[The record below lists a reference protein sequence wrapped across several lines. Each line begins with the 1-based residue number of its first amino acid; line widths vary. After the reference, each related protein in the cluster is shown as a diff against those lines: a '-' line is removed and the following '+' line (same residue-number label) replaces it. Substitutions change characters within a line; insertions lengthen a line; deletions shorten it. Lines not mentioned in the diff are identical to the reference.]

1 MGTQLETSIFLML
14 TPLGR
19 EWVQGQDPS
28 PEDETG
34 YLAVLTGQITNLDPI
49 IMDYV
54 KEAVAAY
61 SQRLH
66 FASAVMIGAAS
77 EKAVYLLMEA
87 FSKSAKDPII
97 QRKTTNAMEERK
109 LPGMFSCL
117 SANLTEAKKLM
128 PYPIHEGCGPHL
140 TSLLEA
146 IRVQR
151 NEAVHPMAGQVTA
164 QSVMADLRYAGSLLH
179 ESSVVSGSEFSVVK
193 VLSPEDG
200 GHRDHKQCET
210 SKKEHM
216 GASNGVPLSVM
227 IGWMRI
233 RDQEPERWEVFRR
246 DCLALIDA
254 ANEIDGTDKGNIQL
268 FNPFH
273 NGLQIIAQ
281 RGFKESFLTL
291 FDVVRPDAPSACAR
305 AFCSGQ
311 QILISDI
318 NEDLWFRPYVSI
330 AKASGFRAV
339 QSTPIAGQ
347 DGSIIG
353 VFSTHA
359 AERHTWEPTSL
370 LGVGVCAA
378 ELAKLVLDLK

>member
-1 MGTQLETSIFLML
+1 MRESARLFLAEDPVRTKTNQVSDGEADRYYMNPPHANAFVEAFWYLVSMGIILPQPHGNTVGNFNFLML

-151 NEAVHPMAGQVTA
+151 NEAVHPMSGQVTA

-216 GASNGVPLSVM
+216 G
-227 IGWMRI
+227 
-233 RDQEPERWEVFRR
+233 
-246 DCLALIDA
+246 
-254 ANEIDGTDKGNIQL
+254 DGT
-268 FNPFH
+268 
-273 NGLQIIAQ
+273 
-281 RGFKESFLTL
+281 
-291 FDVVRPDAPSACAR
+291 VRWK
-305 AFCSGQ
+305 
-311 QILISDI
+311 L
-318 NEDLWFRPYVSI
+318 
-330 AKASGFRAV
+330 
-339 QSTPIAGQ
+339 
-347 DGSIIG
+347 IG
-353 VFSTHA
+353 VKKETATGIFHMYITHPM
-359 AERHTWEPTSL
+359 ECL
-370 LGVGVCAA
+370 
-378 ELAKLVLDLK
+378 